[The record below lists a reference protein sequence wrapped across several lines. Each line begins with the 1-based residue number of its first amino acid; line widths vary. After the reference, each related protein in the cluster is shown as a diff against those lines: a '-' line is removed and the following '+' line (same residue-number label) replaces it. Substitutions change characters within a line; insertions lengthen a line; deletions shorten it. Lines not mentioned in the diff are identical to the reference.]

1 MRSWISIVRLQ
12 QYHGCHVADASA
24 DSALLRTARIN
35 ALEKAPSDSY
45 ELLQRWYDEES
56 GGDNFL
62 RGIEAAVFRDERC
75 REDLLIVSKRQGR
88 EDPVATFVADKL
100 LPVYDR
106 LIGHRFHR
114 SMSAATFHDV
124 REYHMR
130 GMVLLGNVICM
141 LLSAVLP
148 ALAILVLFNVKSMMS
163 RLVAIILMS
172 LVFSLV
178 MTVIAQRKADIFMS
192 TTAFAAVLVVF
203 VGSSDV
209 MDGTG

>member
-1 MRSWISIVRLQ
+1 M
-12 QYHGCHVADASA
+12 ANDSA
-24 DSALLRTARIN
+24 DTTLLRTARIN

-45 ELLQRWYDEES
+45 ELLQHWYDEES

-62 RGIEAAVFRDERC
+62 RGVEAAVFRDKQC
-75 REDLLIVSKRQGR
+75 RDDLLIVNKRQGR
-88 EDPVATFVADKL
+88 DDPIARFIADKL
-100 LPVYDR
+100 VPVYDR
-106 LIGHRFHR
+106 LLGRRFHR
-114 SMSAATFHDV
+114 SLSAVTFHDV

-141 LLSAVLP
+141 ILSAVLP
-148 ALAILVLFNVKSMMS
+148 ALAILVLFNVKSMLS

-209 MDGTG
+209 VDEAG

>member
-1 MRSWISIVRLQ
+1 MQ
-12 QYHGCHVADASA
+12 QRCGCYTANELA

-45 ELLQRWYDEES
+45 ELLQQWYDEES

-62 RGIEAAVFRDERC
+62 RGVEAAVFRDERS
-75 REDLLIVSKRQGR
+75 RKDLLLVNKRQGR
-88 EDPVATFVADKL
+88 DDPIARFIADKL
-100 LPVYDR
+100 VPVYDR
-106 LIGHRFHR
+106 MIGHRFHR
-114 SMSAATFHDV
+114 SMSAAALHDV
-124 REYHMR
+124 REYHVKT
-130 GMVLLGNVICM
+130 MVLLGNMICM
-141 LLSAVLP
+141 ILSAVLP
-148 ALAILVLFNVKSMMS
+148 ALAILVLYNVKSMLD

-172 LVFSLV
+172 LMFSLV

-209 MDGTG
+209 MGGAE